1 MSERESW
8 HKEIDLFFVAI
19 GYFTRIPM
27 PKWVE
32 VDADKLNK
40 SSRYFGLVGL
50 LVGLL
55 SAIVFWLTQNWL
67 PAGVSILLS
76 MLTGILLTGGFH
88 EDGLAY
94 TFDGFGGGR
103 TAEDKLRIM
112 RDSRL
117 GSYGALA
124 LIMVLMLKWQL
135 LVELALYDPV
145 VAGSAMIV
153 AHTVS
158 RVVAASLIFTEKYV
172 RDDGASKSKPLAQ
185 QQGINE
191 LFILIAS
198 GVLVLLVLKGLA
210 ALSLLLVMI
219 GLRRLIVVIFRR
231 QIGGYTGDTL
241 GAAQQACEIVC
252 YFVLLVVGSIL

>member
-8 HKEIDLFFVAI
+8 HKEIDLFLVAM

-32 VDADKLNK
+32 VDDDKLNK
-40 SSRYFGLVGL
+40 AGRYFGLVGL

-67 PAGVSILLS
+67 PAGVSVLLA
-76 MLTGILLTGGFH
+76 MLTSILLTGGFH
-88 EDGLAY
+88 EDGLAD
-94 TFDGFGGGR
+94 TFGGFGGGG

-112 RDSRL
+112 KDSRL

-124 LIMVLMLKWQL
+124 LILVLMLKWQL

-145 VAGSAMIV
+145 VAGSALIV

-158 RVVAASLIFTEKYV
+158 HVVAASIIFTEKYV
-172 RDDGASKSKPLAQ
+172 HNDETSKSKPLSQ
-185 QQGINE
+185 HQGINE

-198 GVLVLLVLKGLA
+198 GVLVLLFLKGIA
-210 ALSLLLVMI
+210 ALSLLLVMVGI
-219 GLRRLIVVIFRR
+219 RRLIVMIFRR
-231 QIGGYTGDTL
+231 QIGGYTGEAL
-241 GAAQQACEIVC
+241 GAAQQICEIIC
-252 YFVLLVVGSIL
+252 YLVLLIVGSIL

>member
-8 HKEIDLFFVAI
+8 HKEIDLFFVAM

-40 SSRYFGLVGL
+40 ASRYFGLVGL

-67 PAGVSILLS
+67 PAGVSVLLS
-76 MLTGILLTGGFH
+76 MLTGVLLTGGFH
-88 EDGLAY
+88 EDGLAD
-94 TFDGFGGGR
+94 TFDGFGGGW

-112 RDSRL
+112 KDSRL

-124 LIMVLMLKWQL
+124 LIIVLMLKWQL

-172 RDDGASKSKPLAQ
+172 RDDESSKSKPLAQ
-185 QQGINE
+185 HQGINE

-198 GVLVLLVLKGLA
+198 GVLVLVLKGIA
-210 ALSLLLVMI
+210 ALSLLLIMI

-241 GAAQQACEIVC
+241 GAAQQICEIVC